1 MNVIESEEPCHL
13 VFERYAVSIVAI
25 VCAIIFIV
33 IAAVGPLGLGIMQH
47 RSSQSV
53 IWQLM
58 GQDLADLLL
67 ITPILLLG
75 GIAHLLRKEWSKH
88 LLILSPVTLIYT
100 GLTYGIGQEWNN
112 PAYSGNIER
121 YFGLLVFLV
130 IGGLILGMSSLSM
143 FGPDDAPTF
152 NPRNLKIYAAVMS
165 ILLLLFAMMWL
176 GEVFQVLNTGGT
188 ESGTCE
194 NTPNIFWVIRYF
206 DLGLTIPLG
215 FISLYLLLVRP
226 RTAYPVIL
234 LFFGFFVTLGTAV
247 NAMGWVMFL
256 NGDPELQIPG
266 LVIFGILGAL
276 SYAGLLYLVKDK
288 LRRITS

>member
-1 MNVIESEEPCHL
+1 MESEEPSHL
-13 VFERYAVSIVAI
+13 VFERYVISLVAI
-25 VCAIIFIV
+25 ACAIVFIV
-33 IAAVGPLGLGIMQH
+33 IAAIGPLGLGIMEH

-58 GQDLADLLL
+58 GQDLADLIL
-67 ITPILLLG
+67 ITPILLIG
-75 GIAHLLRKEWSKH
+75 GLAHLLRKEWAKYF
-88 LLILSPVTLIYT
+88 LILPPVTLIYT

-112 PAYSGNIER
+112 PAYSGNIEH
-121 YFGLLVFLV
+121 YFGLLIFLV

-143 FGPDDAPTF
+143 FEPDDAPTF

-165 ILLLLFAMMWL
+165 VLLLLFAMMWL

-188 ESGTCE
+188 ESGTYE
-194 NTPNIFWVIRYF
+194 NTPNVFWVIRYF

-215 FISLYLLLVRP
+215 FISLYLLLTRP

-256 NGDPELQIPG
+256 NGDPELQIPA

-276 SYAGLLYLVKDK
+276 SYVGLLYLVKDK